1 MKATLAAF
9 ALFAAGAAAFGQTP
23 SIRVMLLDGANNH
36 DWKATSP
43 VIVKILD
50 EAGLFRTTRVT
61 IDNADLASFNPNW
74 TQHDVV
80 VLNYNTGIDANA
92 PQWPAAVKSSFQ
104 QFVAN
109 GGGVVSVHA
118 ADNAFAGWP
127 EFNEMIGVGG
137 WGNRD
142 EKSGPR
148 WFYKDGRL
156 QQDDS
161 PGRGGQHGARAPF
174 DVVVRDPTHPVTSG
188 LPRSWGHHTD
198 ELYAS
203 LRGPGK
209 QMTILA
215 TAYST
220 QTQRDEPILMAIT
233 YGRGRIF
240 HTTEGH
246 DVAAMSSLDFVVTLQ
261 RGVEWAATG
270 RVTQKAAL
278 PSAAPGLVNYR
289 LDLLKMD
296 PNFGK

>member
-1 MKATLAAF
+1 
-9 ALFAAGAAAFGQTP
+9 ALAGAP

-43 VIVKILD
+43 VIMRILD

-61 IDNADLASFNPNW
+61 VDNADLAGFHPDW
-74 TQHDVV
+74 TQYDVV

-92 PQWPAAVKSSFQ
+92 PPWPAAVRRSFQ

-109 GGGVVSVHA
+109 GGGVASVHA

-142 EKSGPR
+142 ETSGPR

-156 QQDDS
+156 VKDDS
-161 PGRGGQHGARAPF
+161 PGRAGQHGARIPF
-174 DVVVRDPTHPVTSG
+174 DLVVRDPAHPITSG
-188 LPRSWGHHTD
+188 LPKTWAHHTD

-209 QMTILA
+209 HMTILA

-233 YGRGRIF
+233 YGRGRI
-240 HTTEGH
+240 
-246 DVAAMSSLDFVVTLQ
+246 
-261 RGVEWAATG
+261 
-270 RVTQKAAL
+270 
-278 PSAAPGLVNYR
+278 
-289 LDLLKMD
+289 
-296 PNFGK
+296 